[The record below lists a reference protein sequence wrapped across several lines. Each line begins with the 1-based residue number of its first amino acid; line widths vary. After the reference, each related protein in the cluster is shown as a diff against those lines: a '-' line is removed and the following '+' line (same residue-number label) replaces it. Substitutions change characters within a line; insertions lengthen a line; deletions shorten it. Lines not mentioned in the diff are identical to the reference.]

1 MDATH
6 CSERRVARRKEQPYI
21 SKKNG
26 FGENSFSFIVCLSIK
41 LYFICEVLPVDPL
54 LPALASMKTPA
65 KVIARPVKSVVCL
78 TGWEISTLGR
88 WVGSVNHPLFLHAK
102 EKSLLTHIRFKEL
115 NKRIYPGPGEKSWLF
130 FPFCQGD
137 TCLSRWY
144 LFQAA
149 THWHDLYNS
158 LSHHLS
164 FSWVYRDFWMKKP
177 PWPGRAILPTSIC
190 YALH

>member
-88 WVGSVNHPLFLHAK
+88 
-102 EKSLLTHIRFKEL
+102 
-115 NKRIYPGPGEKSWLF
+115 
-130 FPFCQGD
+130 
-137 TCLSRWY
+137 
-144 LFQAA
+144 
-149 THWHDLYNS
+149 
-158 LSHHLS
+158 
-164 FSWVYRDFWMKKP
+164 
-177 PWPGRAILPTSIC
+177 
-190 YALH
+190 